1 MNKNV
6 PNILTMSRI
15 ACTPLVVLFFLLPIP
30 YGIGKY
36 IAFFIYVAACVT
48 DLLDGKIARKYNL
61 VSDFGKFM
69 DQIADKFIT
78 TTSMILVLLLGAVAG
93 WIPMWASA
101 IMLLVV
107 VLRDILIGG
116 VRMVAANKNIVIAAD
131 IYGKIKSLFL
141 DSANGVLLFYIALSV
156 CVDNWFTNELKYL
169 GLSLMIVGVALAVIS
184 CVNYIKG
191 AIDGLKA
198 VKENESN
205 EENQESVEDAE
216 NAENEEVSETENADA
231 EQVEETNEEISEE
244 NAETEENSTEENQEE
259 QSEDAVENAE
269 NSENEETA
277 ENDDTAETEEV
288 SETEDAETEQVEETS
303 EEVSE
308 ENTETPAEESA
319 ETDENSTEENQEEQS
334 EDAVENT
341 ENSENEE
348 TTETEEETKKD
359 NSSSENVDA
368 E

>member
-78 TTSMILVLLLGAVAG
+78 TTSMILVLLLGTVDG
-93 WIPMWASA
+93 WIPMWAST

-141 DSANGVLLFYIALSV
+141 DSANGVLLFYIALAV

-169 GLSLMIVGVALAVIS
+169 GLSLMIVGVVLAVIS
-184 CVNYIKG
+184 CVNYIRG

-198 VKENESN
+198 VKENELN
-205 EENQESVEDAE
+205 DENQEVVENVE
-216 NAENEEVSETENADA
+216 NSE
-231 EQVEETNEEISEE
+231 NEEISETE
-244 NAETEENSTEENQEE
+244 DADAKQVEESKEETLEESAETSVEENTETDGNSMEEENQEE
-259 QSEDAVENAE
+259 QI
-269 NSENEETA
+269 EET
-277 ENDDTAETEEV
+277 
-288 SETEDAETEQVEETS
+288 VES
-303 EEVSE
+303 
-308 ENTETPAEESA
+308 
-319 ETDENSTEENQEEQS
+319 
-334 EDAVENT
+334 
-341 ENSENEE
+341 EE
-348 TTETEEETKKD
+348 TTETEEVSEIEDANAKQVEASKEEISEESAETSVEENAETDESSTEENQETVEDTENSENEKIAEIEKTKKD